1 MSALSFSTV
10 ATGRVGQS
18 FWPVLA
24 SVAVAFPTLIA
35 FNLAPSAT
43 FFNQAAA
50 LLGWGGLLLVL
61 AAGLAPDARPRSR
74 GSFALI
80 ASLAILVL
88 AALGASVFAGAPWS
102 LSLSSAGTL
111 LAAILVGMVAACVA
125 RAGLGIPAFRAFCIG
140 LVVAGVAS
148 SAIGLIQVLAPQL
161 ADGDWIAQAALPGRA
176 TGNVRQPNH
185 LSSLLLWSVVAAIWL
200 GEARVIHRGVA
211 WVLAAVFIEVIVLSA
226 SRTGLLGMVA
236 LMGWGLLD
244 RRLSRATRILLLCSP
259 LVYLGLWGL
268 TSVWSHRT
276 GMAFSGEARLS
287 GSGLY
292 VSYSRY
298 AVWWNSL
305 ALIAQ
310 HPWLG
315 VGFGE
320 FNFAWTLT
328 PFPDRPVAF
337 FDHAHNLF
345 LQFAVELGIP
355 LTLLVLGL
363 MGYALWKAVQNAVVD
378 GREPGARFTT
388 LFGRAGASAGSRG
401 AETAMPPGGPQPMQR
416 AALVMVLMAATHSL
430 LEYPLWYSYFLLPAV
445 FAFGLCL
452 ERVDPRDAS
461 LAAPGRGAPT
471 RPLVL
476 ASMLLMLL
484 TSFAL
489 YDYGRV
495 VIIFAPPADAA
506 PLEKRI
512 ADGRR
517 SVLFAHHADYAAAT
531 VAEHPG
537 TAMQA
542 FRRAPH
548 FLLDARLMLAWA
560 KGLEESGQ
568 TDKARYVAARL
579 REFRNEQAEDFF
591 APCPASAAA
600 ATPPRGGAAAAAA
613 VAGPSA
619 ASSAASSPLPFQCLA
634 PSKPLGYRDFR
645 CPRLRRRRR
654 RRASR
659 PTCRPASQAGAHRRS
674 PSRGRLPC
682 TCRRP

>member
-1 MSALSFSTV
+1 MLKDPSGLPTAFSADRPSPL
-10 ATGRVGQS
+10 A
-18 FWPVLA
+18 VLA
-24 SVAVAFPTLIA
+24 CAAIALPTLIA

-50 LLGWGGLLLVL
+50 FIGWGGFLLVL
-61 AAGLAPDARPRSR
+61 GARLAPGAWPRSR
-74 GSFALI
+74 GAFALI

-88 AALGASVFAGAPWS
+88 AALGASLFAGAPWS

-111 LAAILVGMVAACVA
+111 LAAILVLVVGACVA
-125 RAGLGIPAFRAFCIG
+125 RAGLGIPAFRAFCIA

-185 LSSLLLWSVVAAIWL
+185 LSSLLLWSVVAAVWL
-200 GEARVIHRGVA
+200 GETRVIRRGVA
-211 WVLAAVFIEVIVLSA
+211 WILAAVFIEVIVLSA
-226 SRTGLLGMVA
+226 SRTGLLGMGA

-259 LVYLGLWGL
+259 LAYLALWSL
-268 TSVWSHRT
+268 TVVWSHQT
-276 GMAFSGEARLS
+276 GMAFTGEARLS

-292 VSYSRY
+292 VSNSRY
-298 AVWWNSL
+298 AVWLNSL

-310 HPWLG
+310 QPWFG

-345 LQFAVELGIP
+345 LQFGVELGIP
-355 LTLLVLGL
+355 LTLIVLGL
-363 MGYALWKAVQNAVVD
+363 MGYALCKAVRNAVAD
-378 GREPGARFTT
+378 GRAPGARFTT
-388 LFGRAGASAGSRG
+388 LSGTPAAGAAGDDG
-401 AETAMPPGGPQPMQR
+401 DAAAPPAGPLPMQR

-430 LEYPLWYSYFLLPAV
+430 LEYPLWYAYFLLPAV

-452 ERVDPRDAS
+452 ERVDSRDAA
-461 LAAPGRGAPT
+461 LAAADIGRVT

-484 TSFAL
+484 TTFAL
-489 YDYGRV
+489 YDYVRV

-506 PLEKRI
+506 PLDKRI

-517 SVLFAHHADYAAAT
+517 SVLFGHHADYATAT

-537 TAMQA
+537 TAMEA

-560 KGLEESGQ
+560 KGLDESGQ

-591 APCPASAAA
+591 APCAASAASA
-600 ATPPRGGAAAAAA
+600 PAR
-613 VAGPSA
+613 A
-619 ASSAASSPLPFQCLA
+619 ASAPLPFQCLA
-634 PSKPLGYRDFR
+634 PTKPLGYRDFR
-645 CPRLRRRRR
+645 
-654 RRASR
+654 
-659 PTCRPASQAGAHRRS
+659 
-674 PSRGRLPC
+674 
-682 TCRRP
+682 

>member
-1 MSALSFSTV
+1 MRQDPSDLHSISSAD
-10 ATGRVGQS
+10 RQS
-18 FWPVLA
+18 LLGVLA
-24 SVAVAFPTLIA
+24 SLAIAFPTLIA

-50 LLGWGGLLLVL
+50 FVGWGGFTLVL
-61 AAGLAPDARPRSR
+61 GAGLAPTARPRSR
-74 GSFALI
+74 GSLALL
-80 ASLAILVL
+80 ASIAILIV
-88 AALGASVFAGAPWS
+88 AALGASLFAGAPWS

-111 LAAILVGMVAACVA
+111 AAALLVLAVGACVT
-125 RAGLGIPAFRAFCIG
+125 RAGLGIPAFRAVCIA

-161 ADGDWIAQAALPGRA
+161 ADGDWIAQASIPGRA

-200 GEARVIHRGVA
+200 GEARVIHRGVG
-211 WVLAAVFIEVIVLSA
+211 WLLSLLFIEVIVLSA
-226 SRTGLLGMVA
+226 SRTGLLGMGA
-236 LMGWGLLD
+236 LLGWGLLD
-244 RRLSRATRILLLCSP
+244 RRLSRGTRIFLLCSP
-259 LVYLGLWGL
+259 LAYLGLWGL
-268 TSVWSHRT
+268 TAAWSHLT
-276 GMAFSGEARLS
+276 GMAFGGEARLS

-298 AVWWNSL
+298 KIWWNSL

-320 FNFAWTLT
+320 FNFVWTLT

-337 FDHAHNLF
+337 FDHAHNLM

-355 LTLLVLGL
+355 LTLVVLGL
-363 MGYALWKAVQNAVVD
+363 MGYALWKAVRNAVAD

-388 LFGRAGASAGSRG
+388 LARRP
-401 AETAMPPGGPQPMQR
+401 AETTSPEAALAPMPMQR
-416 AALVMVLMAATHSL
+416 AAIVMVLMAMTHSL

-452 ERVDPRDAS
+452 ERVDPRDSA
-461 LAAPGRGAPT
+461 LAAADRGAAT

-476 ASMLLMLL
+476 ASLALMLA
-484 TSFAL
+484 TSLAL
-489 YDYGRV
+489 YDYMRV

-506 PLEKRI
+506 PLDKRI

-537 TAMQA
+537 QAMAA

-560 KGLEESGQ
+560 KGLDEAGE

-579 REFRNEQAEDFF
+579 KEFRNEQAEDFF
-591 APCPASAAA
+591 APCPDGAVASAAA
-600 ATPPRGGAAAAAA
+600 MPKRIAAPATAAA
-613 VAGPSA
+613 PSA
-619 ASSAASSPLPFQCLA
+619 AAHAASAPLPFQCLA
-634 PSKPLGYRDFR
+634 PSAPLSYRDFR
-645 CPRLRRRRR
+645 
-654 RRASR
+654 
-659 PTCRPASQAGAHRRS
+659 
-674 PSRGRLPC
+674 
-682 TCRRP
+682 